1 MYRGFFDFFKKNCKN
16 LKKIEIFGENLKKI
30 LEI

>member
-1 MYRGFFDFFKKNCKN
+1 MYRGFLVFFKKNCKK
-16 LKKIEIFGENLKKI
+16 LKKNEVFGEILKKI